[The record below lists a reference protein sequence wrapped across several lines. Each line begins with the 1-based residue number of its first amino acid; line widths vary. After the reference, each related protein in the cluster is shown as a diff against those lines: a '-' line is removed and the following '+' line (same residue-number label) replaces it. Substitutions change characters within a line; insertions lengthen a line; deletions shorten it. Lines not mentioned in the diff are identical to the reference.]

1 MTRRND
7 TPPKGVFPGPVVVP
21 GDGLS
26 ELRAELRARLDE
38 RPSWR
43 ERRKLEAALAALN
56 LPEDNRRMQIW
67 DARRAEIRE
76 ALAALPR
83 PVKRATLSLPL
94 VLDILHE
101 AAFSM
106 PMDGQRMEL
115 TQAELAAKLDIS
127 PETVTRAFALLSHE
141 SVRAV
146 LDRQF
151 CRKSLTWEIDAA
163 FASRLGPVQR
173 LAALKAQDEWHA
185 KQDAAR
191 AARERAARV
200 AATPLREVP
209 WSPEVIAG
217 GLIADVRQAAL
228 LEDSDQ

>member
-1 MTRRND
+1 MKKRNER
-7 TPPKGVFPGPVVVP
+7 PLAGSLPGPALVP
-21 GDGLS
+21 ADGLS
-26 ELRAELRARLDE
+26 ELRAELRARLDDG
-38 RPSWR
+38 PSWR

-76 ALAALPR
+76 ALSALPR
-83 PVKRATLSLPL
+83 PAKRATLSLPL

-127 PETVTRAFALLSHE
+127 PETVTRAFAMLSAP

-163 FASRLGPVQR
+163 FASRLGGVQR
-173 LAALKAQDEWHA
+173 IAALKAQDEWHA
-185 KQDAAR
+185 RQDAAR
-191 AARERAARV
+191 AARERAERV
-200 AATPLREVP
+200 GSVPLRERP
-209 WSPEVIAG
+209 FDLLPG
-217 GLIADVRQAAL
+217 GRVDDERQPPLLAD
-228 LEDSDQ
+228 